1 MSVRRTQEEIS
12 SREFIEWLAYDSID
26 PGEPVRSDMN
36 AAMISS
42 IIANVNRDPK
52 KRARPYEPKDFMW
65 DFEGKVRTAPAKT
78 IKMKLELWRQQYE
91 HARTKAKLR
100 EEKVQAKLKKLK
112 VRK

>member
-65 DFEGKVRTAPAKT
+65 DFEGRTRKAPAKE
-78 IKMKLELWRQQYE
+78 IKMKLELWRQSYQ
-91 HARTKAKLR
+91 HALEKKKLR
-100 EEKVQAKLKKLK
+100 EAKIQSKQKKVK
-112 VRK
+112 R

>member
-1 MSVRRTQEEIS
+1 MSVRRAQEEIS
-12 SREFIEWLAYDSID
+12 SREFVEWIAFESID

-36 AAMISS
+36 AAMVAS

-65 DFEGKVRTAPAKT
+65 DFEGRTRTAPAKS
-78 IKMKLELWRQQYE
+78 IKMKLDLWRQQYE
-91 HARTKAKLR
+91 HARAKAKAR
-100 EEKVQAKLKKLK
+100 EEKVQAKQKKLK